1 MGEDATFEALMR
13 RPGMADAAIRVTTTA
28 DEPPAALR
36 GRARYQ
42 EREVWEVFVIE
53 DSSDWPTRVVYRL
66 VDRMDDHGD
75 PLDPFEPIDDEPI
88 DEL

>member
-1 MGEDATFEALMR
+1 MGENATFEALMR
-13 RPGMADAAIRVTTTA
+13 RPGMADAAIRVTATA

-53 DSSDWPTRVVYRL
+53 DSSDWPARVVYRL

-75 PLDPFEPIDDEPI
+75 PLDPFEPIDDEG
-88 DEL
+88 

>member
-1 MGEDATFEALMR
+1 MGENATFEALMR
-13 RPGMADAAIRVTTTA
+13 RPGMADAAIRVATTA

-36 GRARYQ
+36 GRARYH

-66 VDRMDDHGD
+66 VDRMDDNGD
-75 PLDPFEPIDDEPI
+75 PVDPVDDVA
-88 DEL
+88 